1 MAHCPQN
8 NRNYAGSLLLS
19 QVKEADVADD
29 KEFRA
34 GAFSGLFAVI
44 MVVALAVMAMT
55 ALDTTQPLAQRHAQ
69 IEASN
74 QPSERTAEL
83 LGLDRQ

>member
-1 MAHCPQN
+1 M
-8 NRNYAGSLLLS
+8 
-19 QVKEADVADD
+19 ADD

-34 GAFSGLFAVI
+34 GAYSGLFAVI

-55 ALDTTQPLAQRHAQ
+55 ALDTTDPLPRREIQ

-74 QPSERTAEL
+74 QANPSTQRTAEL

>member
-1 MAHCPQN
+1 M
-8 NRNYAGSLLLS
+8 
-19 QVKEADVADD
+19 ADD

-34 GAFSGLFAVI
+34 GAFSGIFAVI

-55 ALDTTQPLAQRHAQ
+55 ALDTTEPLPQRQAQ

-74 QPSERTAEL
+74 QTPARTAEL
-83 LGLDRQ
+83 LGLDQQ

>member
-1 MAHCPQN
+1 M
-8 NRNYAGSLLLS
+8 
-19 QVKEADVADD
+19 ADD

-55 ALDTTQPLAQRHAQ
+55 ALDTTQPLPQRQ
-69 IEASN
+69 LRIEASN
-74 QPSERTAEL
+74 KANPSTERTAEL